1 MTANTNDELKMR
13 RIISIREASEL
24 TSLSEDSLRRNHA
37 DKIRRLSP
45 RRQGMVLADVLALGD
60 RQLAGDAAVGGR
72 TATRK
77 VTTL

>member
-1 MTANTNDELKMR
+1 MTTNTNDELRMR
-13 RIISIREASEL
+13 RIVSIREASEL

-37 DKIRRLSP
+37 DKICRLSP

-60 RQLAGDAAVGGR
+60 RRVAGDAAAGGR

-77 VTTL
+77 VSTL